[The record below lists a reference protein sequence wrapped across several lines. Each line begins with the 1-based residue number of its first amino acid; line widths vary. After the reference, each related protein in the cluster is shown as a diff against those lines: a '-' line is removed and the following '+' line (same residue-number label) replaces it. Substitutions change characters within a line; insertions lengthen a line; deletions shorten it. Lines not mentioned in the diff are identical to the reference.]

1 MGGEQGPKLDA
12 GTAAG
17 WGDDDDDDLDIDENS
32 IDKRDAV

>member
-1 MGGEQGPKLDA
+1 MDA